1 MTIIQDA
8 VHLEQGTDEW
18 KRARLGYVS
27 ASNLDAVMARGKS
40 GEAITRKKYK
50 VRLAAERLTGEIT
63 ESYSNSAMEWGVV
76 NEEKAA
82 MAYEVSKDTLLDRSG
97 FWKHPTIPWLGCSPD
112 RLVGS
117 DGLVEIKNPDSTT
130 HIDYLLAKRV
140 PPEYIKQVQG
150 QIWVME
156 RDWCDFVSYD
166 ARMPLKNRL
175 LIVRAF
181 RDDNLI
187 KEMEKEV
194 KIFLNEVE
202 ELIDTLNNQV

>member
-18 KRARLGYVS
+18 KLARLGYVS

-63 ESYSNSAMEWGVV
+63 ESYSNSAMEWGIV

-82 MAYEVSKDTLLDRSG
+82 MAYEVSNDTLLDRTG

-112 RLVGS
+112 RLVNGNN
-117 DGLVEIKNPDSTT
+117 GVEIKCPDSST
-130 HIDYLLAKRV
+130 HVDYWLNKQV
-140 PPEYIKQVQG
+140 PAEYVKQVQG
-150 QIWVME
+150 QIWVMGWE
-156 RDWCDFVSYD
+156 WCDFVSYD
-166 ARMPLKNRL
+166 PRMPEKNRL
-175 LIVRAF
+175 LVIRAY
-181 RDDNLI
+181 RDEALI
-187 KEMEKEV
+187 KQMEEEV
-194 KIFLNEVE
+194 KKFLEEVE
-202 ELIDTLNNQV
+202 QLIIKLGE